1 MRLFCL
7 SFVLAWSLLVPRFA
21 PAQRLVSVC
30 APDTSLGR
38 WVAIM
43 EKRLIRYPGCAE
55 EITCLECA
63 TVPEQLGG
71 VSLTDYFRQQL
82 PPLQVQALTG
92 MVLLDLNLNAA
103 GGVCCRIIDNL
114 TDQPHAQIKA
124 LHLDQVVARMPA
136 WPSARQGQKAVSSS
150 TTLRLVFDGAHGLR
164 AEPFKAPGPGA
175 VLPPRS
181 VADTVAQRYQ
191 LPGADCALF
200 PAAAA
205 LPADV
210 AARTP
215 HTGRF
220 TPTRQQVAAVE
231 KDLRGVALGKVNAQL
246 ESSYYAH
253 YPALI
258 EKQLGMYQR
267 QYFGFYNPQGHPC
280 LFLNFFIER
289 LDEPAGRVPRWLR
302 EPVRAYD
309 GGAAF
314 WSIYYDLITRAFY
327 RFQHNSEG

>member
-1 MRLFCL
+1 MRLRWF
-7 SFVLAWSLLVPRFA
+7 SFFLVWSLLVPHLA

-43 EKRLIRYPGCAE
+43 EKRLIRYAGCVDEPA
-55 EITCLECA
+55 CLECA

-71 VSLTDYFRQQL
+71 VSLTAYFRQQL

-92 MVLLDLNLNAA
+92 MVLLHLNLDAA
-103 GGVCCRIIDNL
+103 GGVCCRIVDNL

-136 WPSARQGQKAVSSS
+136 WPPARQGPGAVSSS
-150 TTLRLVFDGAHGLR
+150 TVLRLVFDGAQGLR

-175 VLPPRS
+175 APSPRS
-181 VADTVAQRYQ
+181 AADTVAQHYQ

-231 KDLRGVALGKVNAQL
+231 QALRGVALGKVNAQP

-258 EKQLGMYQR
+258 EKQLGAYQR

-280 LFLNFFIER
+280 LFLNFFIEH
-289 LDEPAGRVPRWLR
+289 LDEPVGQVPRWLR
-302 EPVRAYD
+302 APVRAYD

-314 WSIYYDLITRAFY
+314 WSIYYDLTTRAFY